1 MSINE
6 QMVQDIVQDVLA
18 KMQIASDVQG
28 DRGVF
33 KDMNEAIEAAKAS
46 QKIVAKMSLV
56 TERKLSPTSVK
67 RSWRMQK
74 SWPVWE
80 FRRLAWEMSDIKF

>member
-46 QKIVAKMSLV
+46 QKIVRKMSLDQREKII
-56 TERKLSPTSVK
+56 TCIRRKTKEKML
-67 RSWRMQK
+67 
-74 SWPVWE
+74 
-80 FRRLAWEMSDIKF
+80 

>member
-33 KDMNEAIEAAKAS
+33 KDRTEAIEAAKATRRS
-46 QKIVAKMSLV
+46 WLRCHWI
-56 TERKLSPTSVK
+56 TERKLSPII
-67 RSWRMQK
+67 
-74 SWPVWE
+74 
-80 FRRLAWEMSDIKF
+80 L